1 MEVSVGKSINGVAET
16 LPAPS
21 MNACPAVYAALPT
34 KTSDWDSHSVD
45 DPIYTTQEPPAPP
58 LPPAD
63 NQVFW
68 TPEQMAVLSQQPVP
82 YDHYYA
88 HVSTQPGKTP
98 EGALAA
104 TPPPPVPPQQYVP
117 GTVVAASG
125 YSVQTFYDPR
135 SDAATELD
143 GYEGVKSC
151 DLRLQTSVEECIK
164 FLQTYNTKP
173 LQCAEVHG
181 WHTAT
186 HSRQVVD
193 GATCLVGALVYDR
206 CAHSAGSRE
215 EAERSISH
223 EDGDIHGDCHGLP
236 LQGRHFAVH
245 LPVRFHAKFRPADF
259 RRTR

>member
-34 KTSDWDSHSVD
+34 KKSDWDSHSVD

-173 LQCAEVHG
+173 LQFARVHG
-181 WHTAT
+181 FHTET
-186 HSRQVVD
+186 RTRQVVD
-193 GATCLVGALVYDR
+193 GAKYMLSGRSCDGR

-215 EAERSISH
+215 GAER
-223 EDGDIHGDCHGLP
+223 
-236 LQGRHFAVH
+236 
-245 LPVRFHAKFRPADF
+245 
-259 RRTR
+259 

>member
-1 MEVSVGKSINGVAET
+1 
-16 LPAPS
+16 

-45 DPIYTTQEPPAPP
+45 YDPSHLQGQAPP
-58 LPPAD
+58 PPPPPPPAD

-68 TPEQMAVLSQQPVP
+68 TPEQMAVLSQQPLP

-88 HVSTQPGKTP
+88 HVSSQPGKTP

-104 TPPPPVPPQQYVP
+104 PPPPPVPPQQYVP

-151 DLRLQTSVEECIK
+151 DLRLQTSVEECVK

-173 LQCAEVHG
+173 LQFARVHG
-181 WHTAT
+181 FHTET
-186 HSRQVVD
+186 RTRQVVD
-193 GATCLVGALVYDR
+193 GAKYMLSGRSCDGR

-215 EAERSISH
+215 GAER
-223 EDGDIHGDCHGLP
+223 
-236 LQGRHFAVH
+236 
-245 LPVRFHAKFRPADF
+245 
-259 RRTR
+259 